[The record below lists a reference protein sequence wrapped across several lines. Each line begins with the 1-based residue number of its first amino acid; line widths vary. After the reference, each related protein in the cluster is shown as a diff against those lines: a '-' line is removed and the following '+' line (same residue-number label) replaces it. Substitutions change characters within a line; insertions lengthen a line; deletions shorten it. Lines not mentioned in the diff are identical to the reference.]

1 MVKQL
6 SAVGISHLRTPGKY
20 YDGSHGL
27 FLEVYSTGAKT
38 FQQRVTVNGKRRA
51 KTLGRYPVVSLAEA
65 RATACQNWLVARSDR
80 DPFPA
85 CSKVEIPTFAQ
96 AAAEVIK
103 QKAPTWTD
111 PKYPK
116 DWQYSL
122 ERYVFPSLGERPI
135 SQIEVQDVV
144 EVLAPIWNKIP
155 ETARRMRQ
163 RIRAILDWGVAMG
176 HCSDNAAGP
185 ALHGVLPKRRPPD
198 KSKRHH
204 PAVPYA
210 EVPAVVVALRGMRA
224 RPRLRLLLEF
234 VVLTAGR
241 CGEARGARWGEFD
254 FDSVTWTVPGSRM
267 KTGFPH
273 RVPLSGRA
281 LEILREL
288 GPDGAPDGLVFPGK
302 KSGTAFSGDAV
313 LGLVRRLGLRATVHG
328 FRSSFRNWVAET
340 DAATHDVA
348 ERALAHA
355 RTNQTVAAYLNTDL
369 LELRRPLMQ
378 RWADHVTSVGSV

>member
-6 SAVGISHLRTPGKY
+6 SAVGISHLCEPGKY
-20 YDGSHGL
+20 YDGSSGL
-27 FLEVYSTGAKT
+27 FLEVFSTGAKT
-38 FQQRVTVNGKRRA
+38 FQQRVTVNGRRRT

-65 RATACQNWLVARSDR
+65 RATACENWLAARSDR

-85 CSKVEIPTFAQ
+85 RSKAVVPTFAQ

-103 QKAPTWTD
+103 NNAPTWTD
-111 PKYPK
+111 PKHPK

-122 ERYVFPSLGERPI
+122 ERYVFPSLGQRPI

-144 EVLAPIWNKIP
+144 AVLAPIWNKIP

-176 HCSDNAAGP
+176 HCSDNVAGP
-185 ALHGVLPKRRPPD
+185 ALHGVLAKRRPRGTR
-198 KSKRHH
+198 KRHH

-210 EVPAVVVALRGMRA
+210 EVPAVVVALRRMRA
-224 RPRLRLLLEF
+224 RAGLRLLLEF
-234 VVLTAGR
+234 LILTAVR
-241 CGEARGARWGEFD
+241 SGEARGAQWGEFD

-288 GPDGAPDGLVFPGK
+288 GPAGAPDGLVFPGK

-313 LGLVRRLGLRATVHG
+313 LGLVRRLGVRATVHG
-328 FRSSFRNWVAET
+328 FRSSFRDWVAET
-340 DAATHDVA
+340 DAATPDAA

-355 RTNQTVAAYLNTDL
+355 RTNQTIDAYLRTDL
-369 LELRRPLMQ
+369 LDARRALMQ
-378 RWADHVTSVGSV
+378 RWADHVTSAGSV